1 MVRDRARENLREDAA
16 EGIDGRWMS
25 GVCDTDSF
33 EAVWRDDLRGPLQRK
48 VRGSEARAVDS
59 IANLMHAH
67 YSMTSV
73 GVWEQKE

>member
-1 MVRDRARENLREDAA
+1 MLRDRERGNLREVAA
-16 EGIDGRWMS
+16 EARDGRWMS
-25 GVCDTDSF
+25 GVCDADSF

-48 VRGSEARAVDS
+48 VRGSEARALDS

-73 GVWEQKE
+73 GVWEQEE